1 MNYSDSLTRYR
12 KLNWLDR
19 VELQKELDFFL
30 EIAERR
36 NWDIDDDTIK
46 YMNRLQGV
54 INSLS

>member
-1 MNYSDSLTRYR
+1 MNYSDSLTKFRQ
-12 KLNWLDR
+12 LNWLDK

-36 NWDIDDDTIK
+36 LWDIDDETIA

>member
-1 MNYSDSLTRYR
+1 MNYSDSLTRFR
-12 KLNWLDR
+12 TLNWLDR

-36 NWDIDDDTIK
+36 LWDIDDETIA

>member
-1 MNYSDSLTRYR
+1 MNYSDSLTRFR
-12 KLNWLDR
+12 TLNWLDR